1 MRIVAL
7 TTFALL
13 ALAAPA
19 AAQDPGALPRDLSQ
33 RVNRILNDGETRRY
47 ETDAEIEEGAE
58 VDGDV
63 AVLDG
68 DLVLGGRV
76 DGDVVVVNGSLWL
89 ADGAEITGVVIVV
102 GGEIEGER
110 DATVDG
116 EMIVYAEPVS
126 HCRRGARVDV
136 SGDCG
141 ALADAS
147 DVDVSV
153 DAGEEGDWEAV
164 DDEDRDGDAEFVVA
178 TGRSYNR
185 VEGLPI
191 KFGPSVETGGSN
203 PLRVRAMAI
212 FRTEDGP
219 ELGPDQWGYDARIE
233 QFFGGRRAMRVG
245 ARAYQLVDPIEGW
258 HLSDLENSL
267 STFFLHRDFR
277 DHYEREGWTAYATL
291 APESSPF
298 SLTGEYRSERHRSL
312 AAGSPWSIFDN
323 SEPWR
328 PQPLVGE
335 GRLRSVAGI
344 VEIDSRSDERDP
356 ASGWYVRAEVEQA
369 LRSRLVRPAGE
380 LTGPLPGGGTAVP
393 SEEFGGDWLAATVD
407 VRRYN
412 RISPS
417 SRLNLRLAGAAS
429 LTGENLPPQRQHAL
443 GGEGTLPGFPLFAL
457 DCGARSTPLRRAG
470 GDADSPPFFARYG
483 CDSFALFQAEYRGDV
498 SFRVDLGTWG
508 DWDDDEEDEE
518 GGDDEKDGWR
528 GEHIDADFGWV
539 FFVDAGAGWSGANPY
554 RDEDTA
560 VDVGAGILLGDLG
573 IYFAVPVADNRERG
587 GVNFFIRLAP
597 RF

>member
-1 MRIVAL
+1 MRILAL
-7 TTFALL
+7 TALVTL

-33 RVNRILNDGETRRY
+33 RVTRILNDDDTRRY
-47 ETDAEIEEGAE
+47 EGNAEIEAGAE

-68 DLVLGGRV
+68 DLELGGLV
-76 DGDVVVVNGSLWL
+76 DGDVVVVNGDLKL
-89 ADGAEITGVVIVV
+89 AEGAEVTGDVIVV
-102 GGEIEGER
+102 GGEIDGEDEAEVEGEI
-110 DATVDG
+110 
-116 EMIVYAEPVS
+116 IVYAEPVS
-126 HCRRGARVDV
+126 HCRRGDVVDV

-141 ALADAS
+141 ALADA
-147 DVDVSV
+147 DDEVDADVSV
-153 DAGEEGDWEAV
+153 S
-164 DDEDRDGDAEFVVA
+164 DDEDGGWEDLEVEGENGRAQFVVA
-178 TGRSYNR
+178 AGRSYNR

-191 KFGPSVETGGSN
+191 KFGPAVETAGSN

-212 FRTEDGP
+212 FRTEEGP

-233 QFFGGRRAMRVG
+233 QFFGGRRAFRVG
-245 ARAYQLVDPIEGW
+245 ARAYQLVDPIEAW
-258 HLSDLENSL
+258 HLTDLENSL

-291 APESSPF
+291 APRTSPL
-298 SLTGEYRSERHRSL
+298 SLTAEYRSERHRSL

-323 SEPWR
+323 SDPWR

-335 GRLRSVAGI
+335 GRLNSVAGI
-344 VEIDSRSDERDP
+344 MEIDSRSDEHDP

-369 LRSRLVRPAGE
+369 LRSRLTRPAGE
-380 LTGPLPGGGTAVP
+380 VSAPLPVGVAPVP
-393 SEEFGGDWLAATVD
+393 AEEFDGEWMAGTIDI
-407 VRRYN
+407 RRYN
-412 RISPS
+412 RISPT
-417 SRLNLRLAGAAS
+417 SRLNLRLAGGAS
-429 LTGENLPPQRQHAL
+429 LNDVSVPPQRQHAL
-443 GGEGTLPGFPLFAL
+443 GGEGTLPGYPLFAL
-457 DCGARSTPLRRAG
+457 DCGARTTPVQRAG
-470 GDADSPPFFARYG
+470 AGADSPAFFARYG

-498 SFRVDLGTWG
+498 AFRVDLGTWDG
-508 DWDDDEEDEE
+508 WGDEEDEE
-518 GGDDEKDGWR
+518 EEGGWR
-528 GEHIDADFGWV
+528 GERHIDADFGWV
-539 FFVDAGAGWSGANPY
+539 FFVDAGAGWTSNQMF

-573 IYFAVPVADNRERG
+573 IYFAVPVADDRERG